1 MQNID
6 NTPGRLFVV
15 ATPIGNLNDI
25 TLRAIDILG
34 KVDIIACEDTRTSRI
49 LLNNFNIKKELI
61 SFHKYSSKEKAAEL
75 IDYLKR
81 GKNIA
86 CITDAGTPGISDPGA
101 FLVRLAMENSIT
113 VVPIP
118 GPSALTSAVSI
129 GGTGEQGFVFLGF
142 MPSAV
147 RQRNNLIK
155 KYFMT
160 GLPVV
165 FYESPRRLLHTLG
178 AVRQSIGNTRV
189 FVCKEL
195 TKVYEESMSGAIDD
209 VIGKLK
215 EGTIK
220 GEYTV
225 IVSTAELHQKDTGSV
240 DDRKSLLEAA
250 SRVTGLTKR
259 EVYKKLFTKA

>member
-1 MQNID
+1 MQNTA
-6 NTPGRLFVV
+6 NTSGMLFVV

-25 TLRAIDILG
+25 TLRAIDTLRT
-34 KVDIIACEDTRTSRI
+34 VDIIACEDTRTSLI
-49 LLNNFNIKKELI
+49 LLNHYSIKKQLI
-61 SFHKYSSKEKAAEL
+61 SFHKYSTKENAAEL
-75 IDYLKR
+75 IDYLKQ
-81 GKNIA
+81 GMNIA
-86 CITDAGTPGISDPGA
+86 LITDAGTPGISDPGT
-101 FLVRLAMENSIT
+101 FLVRLAWENAIK

-118 GPSALTSAVSI
+118 GSSSVASAVSVS
-129 GGTGEQGFVFLGF
+129 GTCDQGFVFLGF
-142 MPSAV
+142 MPAAV

-155 KYFMT
+155 TYFTT

-189 FVCKEL
+189 FVSKEL

-215 EGTIK
+215 QGIIK

-225 IVSTAELHQKDTGSV
+225 IVNTPESRQKDTVSIA
-240 DDRKSLLEAA
+240 DRKSLLEAA
-250 SRVTGLTKR
+250 SLLTGLSKR
-259 EVYKKLFTKA
+259 EVYKKLFTKE